1 MDPGLLTEIPAEE
14 GGPPFGRDHLIAT
27 MVAQG
32 HVDTAYAYVLNSDD
46 AAFPFRGL
54 RNLIQVLKKED
65 GARRRSPPRC

>member
-32 HVDTAYAYVLNSDD
+32 HVDTAYAYVLNSTI
-46 AAFPFRGL
+46 L
-54 RNLIQVLKKED
+54 HSHSEV
-65 GARRRSPPRC
+65 